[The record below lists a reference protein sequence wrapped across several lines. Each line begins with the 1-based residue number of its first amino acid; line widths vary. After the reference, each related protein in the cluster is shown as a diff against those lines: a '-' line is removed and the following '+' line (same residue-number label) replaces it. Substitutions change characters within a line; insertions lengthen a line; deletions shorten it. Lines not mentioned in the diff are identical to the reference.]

1 MDVNTLTNAVA
12 NYGFPMLVSWYLLVR
27 MEGKLDKL
35 SGNIEKLTNVL
46 ANFSILPGQNSNH
59 PVLRSCSVSTFRPWL
74 P

>member
-46 ANFSILPGQNSNH
+46 AN
-59 PVLRSCSVSTFRPWL
+59 
-74 P
+74 